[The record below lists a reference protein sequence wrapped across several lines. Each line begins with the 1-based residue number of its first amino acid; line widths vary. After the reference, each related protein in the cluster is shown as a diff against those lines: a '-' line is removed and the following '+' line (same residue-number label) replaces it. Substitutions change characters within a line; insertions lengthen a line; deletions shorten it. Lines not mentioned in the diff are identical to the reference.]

1 MESKIEFVSE
11 IVNINK
17 AEKFVEEI
25 NEEYNLSEKVF
36 GNILISVTEAV
47 NNAMLH
53 GNKLDKTKTV
63 TLEYQ
68 LTEKDITFKV
78 SDEGQ
83 GFDFENIPDPTL
95 PENIEKSHGRGV
107 FLVKNLSDE
116 IEFLN
121 NGAVIEFKFN
131 I

>member
-11 IVNINK
+11 IININK

-68 LTEKDITFKV
+68 LTKKDITFKV

-121 NGAVIEFKFN
+121 NGAIIEFKFN

>member
-11 IVNINK
+11 IININK

-68 LTEKDITFKV
+68 LTKKDITFKV